1 MIKPLSSLTG
11 LTSEQREFAAFSKK
25 AGLSDEEVRRAIT
38 NKYGITARE
47 GESAA
52 ERIAG
57 NPKLAENI
65 ATSQAVIEKKKAAAK
80 ETGKLSSQLK
90 LKPKVD
96 AAVVTAVS
104 QAKFDADIKTED
116 RSNQKAFDVYN
127 AAKTNLVSALGGT
140 ITGPG
145 AGWIPAL
152 TADAQIA
159 NGAVAMMAPVL
170 KQLFRAS
177 GEGTFTD
184 KDQEMLIAMVPT
196 RSTLPEARVV
206 QLAAIDSIV
215 SAKLGN
221 ISEEAKVKTGQ
232 KKAEAPIQQK
242 QGGQV
247 MVDANGNR
255 AMVFPDG
262 SFEEL

>member
-1 MIKPLSSLTG
+1 
-11 LTSEQREFAAFSKK
+11 
-25 AGLSDEEVRRAIT
+25 
-38 NKYGITARE
+38 
-47 GESAA
+47 
-52 ERIAG
+52 
-57 NPKLAENI
+57 
-65 ATSQAVIEKKKAAAK
+65 
-80 ETGKLSSQLK
+80 
-90 LKPKVD
+90 
-96 AAVVTAVS
+96 
-104 QAKFDADIKTED
+104 
-116 RSNQKAFDVYN
+116 
-127 AAKTNLVSALGGT
+127 
-140 ITGPG
+140 
-145 AGWIPAL
+145 
-152 TADAQIA
+152 
-159 NGAVAMMAPVL
+159 MAPVL

-242 QGGQV
+242 QGGQI